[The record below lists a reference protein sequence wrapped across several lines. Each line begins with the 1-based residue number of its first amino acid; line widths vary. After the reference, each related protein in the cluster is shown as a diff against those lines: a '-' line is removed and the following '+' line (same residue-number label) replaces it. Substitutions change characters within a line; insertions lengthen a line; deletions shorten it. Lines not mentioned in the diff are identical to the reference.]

1 MNSVSTPPLDSVKP
15 PKAVTFA
22 DVAMKLAQDGPI
34 YAIIGLVGAMALGG
48 HATASEA
55 VITGLA
61 GLLARMWPQAV
72 QVAGKVGAQLIIIL
86 AAGTAFSA
94 VHIACSPPEHITY
107 GGELAAC
114 TAAAKARQTKGVIT
128 RDEACQ
134 ESIQCENAVRSRQN
148 PPRPP
153 RTTSLDCK

>member
-1 MNSVSTPPLDSVKP
+1 MNSVSTPPLNSEKP

-22 DVAMKLAQDGPI
+22 DVAMKLVQDGPV
-34 YAIIGLVGAMALGG
+34 YAVMAVVLVLALRGT
-48 HATASEA
+48 ATASEA

-61 GLLARMWPQAV
+61 GLLARMWPQAI
-72 QVAGKVGAQLIIIL
+72 QVAGKVGAHIIVVL
-86 AAGTAFSA
+86 AAGVAFTA
-94 VHIACSPPEHITY
+94 VHACTPPPHVTY

-114 TAAAKARQTKGVIT
+114 TAAAKARQAQGVTT

-134 ESIQCENAVRSRQN
+134 ESIACENAVRARQN

-153 RTTSLDCK
+153 RTEALDCR

>member
-1 MNSVSTPPLDSVKP
+1 MNSVSTPPYDSTKP

-34 YAIIGLVGAMALGG
+34 YAIIGLVGAMAATG

-55 VITGLA
+55 TITGLA

-72 QVAGKVGAQLIIIL
+72 QVAGKVGAHIIMVL
-86 AAGTAFSA
+86 AAGAAFA
-94 VHIACSPPEHITY
+94 TVHACSPPEHVVY
-107 GGELAAC
+107 GVALAEC
-114 TAAAKARQTKGVIT
+114 AATAKARQEQGLIT
-128 RDEACQ
+128 RDQACQ
-134 ESIQCENAVRSRQN
+134 ESIACENKVRARQN

-153 RTTSLDCK
+153 RTASLDCK